1 MIELYIF
8 IICSNKIK
16 NKFQI
21 IYISYMYVHIYV
33 YIYIYSLQIFAHTK

>member
-33 YIYIYSLQIFAHTK
+33 WFIYICVTIHM